1 MLQKADFVRLF
12 DYTSWANHRVLR
24 AVALLS
30 VEEFRRDLG
39 SSHGGV
45 RGTLVHT
52 LGAEWI
58 WLERWKGV
66 SPTRGF
72 DEAEFKDVIA
82 IRDRWVSIEEHR
94 ASWLRGLKKDDPS
107 ERVRYKNLQGQVYES
122 PLWQL
127 VQHVANHSTYHRGQ
141 LITMLRQLGAKPAV
155 TDMVVWDRE
164 REAKKSR

>member
-1 MLQKADFVRLF
+1 LGQPP
-12 DYTSWANHRVLR
+12 R
-24 AVALLS
+24 AARGRAALGRGVPPRPGL
-30 VEEFRRDLG
+30 EPRRRAR
-39 SSHGGV
+39 H
-45 RGTLVHT
+45 
-52 LGAEWI
+52 AEWI

-107 ERVRYKNLQGQVYES
+107 QKIRYKNLQGQAYES

-164 REAKKSR
+164 REAKQSR